1 MRLNRLLIVSLLAL
15 MLFASSIARAL
26 NEDEAFMAASDAY
39 KNGDIETLNANRP
52 LLDAYVLLPYV
63 EYWRLSLQVD
73 TVHPQE
79 IRDFLKSVDGTLVA
93 DRMRAKWLRYLAD
106 QNDWREFLAVSNNL
120 STWDTELV
128 CDSLQAR
135 IALGESDALQEARD
149 LWFTGEAQPESC
161 LPLFDALFQQ
171 NLLQADAVW
180 ARFRLALNAGN
191 ARVAKAILKYLPEN
205 QQVTS
210 RTIDSISRKPQKYL
224 QKLSAPLNGRGQTEL
239 ALYALYKTARAWP
252 DVAADTL
259 DNIQEQLSDDDRN
272 YAWGQVAMAAAWQHH
287 PEAHGW
293 FKKADPQRLGDTQL
307 EWRVRA
313 ALRSGDWE
321 DIVGCI
327 EAMSPPTRAEAR
339 WRYWK
344 ARALEI
350 SGQQPEANTL
360 LASLS
365 NDYTFYGQLA
375 AENLG
380 NTMGTVPQTYRP
392 DARDVAIIAKDPG
405 LQRAL
410 AFYRNGMRY
419 EGALEWAWTVKDYD
433 DRQLLSAAALASQAG
448 WYERAIHTA
457 ERTRVLHDFS
467 LRFPAPYRDVMRE
480 YTDELALDE
489 AWVYG
494 LIRQE
499 SRFVVTARSSA
510 GAGGLM
516 QLMPSTAKW
525 IAKRLGLKEHH
536 SELVNGVETN
546 ISMGTYYLR
555 QMMDSMDNLPVLA
568 STGYNAGPRRA
579 DRWRDVKPLQGEIYV
594 ETIPYP
600 ETRGYVKKVMSNT
613 MYYARL
619 FGQNMVSLRDRLGVI
634 PARPMS
640 TN

>member
-1 MRLNRLLIVSLLAL
+1 MLL
-15 MLFASSIARAL
+15 ASSIACATSA
-26 NEDEAFMAASDAY
+26 DEAFIAANDAY
-39 KNGDIETLNANRP
+39 KNGDIETLNANLA
-52 LLDAYVLLPYV
+52 LLDGYELLPYV
-63 EYWRLSLQVD
+63 QYWRLSLQLDDVD
-73 TVHPQE
+73 PQQ
-79 IRDFLKSVDGTLVA
+79 IRDFLKTVDGTLVA
-93 DRMRAKWLRYLAD
+93 DRMRAKWLRNLAE
-106 QNDWREFLAVSNNL
+106 QGNWREFMEVSGEL
-120 STWDTELV
+120 STWDAELI
-128 CDSLQAR
+128 CDSLHGR
-135 IALGESDALQEARD
+135 IALGDSDALKDARD
-149 LWFTGEAQPESC
+149 LWFTGDAQPESC
-161 LPLFDALFQQ
+161 LPLFEALFAQGM
-171 NLLQADAVW
+171 LQSDAVW

-191 ARVAKAILKYLPEN
+191 AHVAKAVLKYAPEA
-205 QQVTS
+205 QQINP
-210 RTIDSISRKPQKYL
+210 RTIDSISRRPQKYL
-224 QKLSAPLNGRGQTEL
+224 QKLSTPLNDRGQTEL

-252 DVAADTL
+252 DVAASTL
-259 DNIQEQLSDDDRN
+259 DTIEDQLSEDDRN

-287 PEAHGW
+287 PDAHAW
-293 FKKADPQRLGDTQL
+293 FRKTDPRHLGDTQL

-313 ALRSGDWE
+313 ALRSGDWA
-321 DIVGCI
+321 DIIGCI
-327 EAMSPPTRAEAR
+327 EAMNPPTQTEAR

-344 ARALEI
+344 ARALQFT
-350 SGQQPEANTL
+350 GRQPEANAL
-360 LASLS
+360 MASLS
-365 NDYTFYGQLA
+365 NEYTFYGQLA

-380 NTMGTVPQTYRP
+380 NTMSTAPQTYRP

-410 AFYRNGMRY
+410 AFYRVGMRY

-433 DRQLLSAAALASQAG
+433 DRQLLSAAVLASQAG

-457 ERTRVLHDFS
+457 ERTRILHDFS

-480 YTDELALDE
+480 YTDELDLDE

-499 SRFVVTARSSA
+499 SRFVVTARSSS

-536 SELVNGVETN
+536 SELVNSVETN

-555 QMMDSMDNLPVLA
+555 QMMDSLDNLPVLA
-568 STGYNAGPRRA
+568 SAGYNAGPRRA
-579 DRWRDVKPLQGEIYV
+579 DRWRDVKPLEGEIYV

-619 FGQNMVSLRDRLGVI
+619 FGQNVVSLRDRLGTV
-634 PARPMS
+634 PARPVS

>member
-1 MRLNRLLIVSLLAL
+1 MRIHCLLIGSLLAF
-15 MLFASSIARAL
+15 MLLASSIARAM
-26 NEDEAFMAASDAY
+26 NADEAFIAASDAY
-39 KNGDIETLNANRP
+39 KNGDIETLDANLP
-52 LLDAYVLLPYV
+52 LLDGHELLPYV
-63 EYWRLSLQVD
+63 QYWRLSLQLD

-106 QNDWREFLAVSNNL
+106 QDDWRAFVAVSNDL

-161 LPLFDALFQQ
+161 LPLFDALFEQ

-191 ARVAKAILKYLPEN
+191 AHVAKAILKYLPEAGK
-205 QQVTS
+205 VTP
-210 RTIDSISRKPQKYL
+210 RTIDSISRRPQKYL
-224 QKLSAPLNGRGQTEL
+224 QKLSTPLNDRGQTEL

-252 DVAADTL
+252 DVAAETL
-259 DNIQEQLSDDDRN
+259 DKIQGQLSDDDRN

-287 PEAHGW
+287 PEAQGW
-293 FKKADPQRLGDTQL
+293 FKKADARHLGDTQL

-313 ALRSGDWE
+313 ALRSGDWA
-321 DIVGCI
+321 DIVDSI

-350 SGQQPEANTL
+350 SGRQPEANAL

-365 NDYTFYGQLA
+365 NEYTFYGQLA

-380 NTMGTVPQTYRP
+380 NTMSTAPQTYRP
-392 DARDVAIIAKDPG
+392 DSRDVAIIAKDPG

-433 DRQLLSAAALASQAG
+433 DRQLLAAAALASQAG

-457 ERTRVLHDFS
+457 ERTQVLHDFS

-480 YTDELALDE
+480 YTDELELDE

-579 DRWRDVKPLQGEIYV
+579 DRWRGVKPLEGEIYV

-619 FGQNMVSLRDRLGVI
+619 FGQNIVSLRDRLGVV
-634 PARPMS
+634 PARQVS